1 MAYADGG
8 EYSIWD
14 VSIDAAQATVTDWST
29 ASTTADD
36 RIDAQTNTNGWSASG
51 LAQVIAFAVKTGD
64 VEVQLDA
71 NGDYVDL
78 IDGFTMTVTEGQ
90 PAVKLRTATDTVA
103 ATVQITA
110 KVR

>member
-1 MAYADGG
+1 MSYADGG

-14 VSIDAAQATVTDWST
+14 VTIDAAQATVTDWSA

-36 RIDAQTNTNGWSASG
+36 RIDAQTYTTGWAATG
-51 LAQVIAFAVKTGD
+51 LGQVVAFAVKTGD
-64 VEVQLDA
+64 VEIQIDA

-90 PAVKLRTATDTVA
+90 PSVKLRTAVDTVA